1 MKRIEKHQNYY
12 LMSVLQIK
20 AALIKQIEGVEDE
33 KLLKMFAAMLN
44 VYTESHQEEVELDRL
59 VNGLPDNPKWKQ
71 MTESQLIERLDKSVN
86 QYEKGEYI
94 TIEELK
100 NKSNKW

>member
-12 LMSVLQIK
+12 LMSALQIK

-33 KLLKMFAAMLN
+33 KLLKMIAAMLN
-44 VYTESHQEEVELDRL
+44 VYTESHQEEVELARL
-59 VNGLPDNPKWKQ
+59 VKGLPDNPKWKQ
-71 MTESQLIERLDKSVN
+71 MTENQLIKRLDKSVA

-100 NKSNKW
+100 KKSNKW